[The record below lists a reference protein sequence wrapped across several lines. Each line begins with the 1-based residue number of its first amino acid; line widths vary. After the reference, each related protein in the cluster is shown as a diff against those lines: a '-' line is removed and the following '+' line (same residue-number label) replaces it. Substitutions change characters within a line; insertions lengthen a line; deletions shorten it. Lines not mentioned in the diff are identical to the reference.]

1 MALPTA
7 ADIALGTRQQQVQSV
22 EYPAIKARYPNTA
35 RDAQS
40 EVPNGYFDLL
50 ADADAVLAARG
61 TLQGTER
68 RRFAVEV
75 DGLIWF
81 DAMAYPG
88 IRLIDPAPD
97 MSVDLVCLVARW
109 EIDLEAEVTR
119 FELLG

>member
-1 MALPTA
+1 MPLPTA
-7 ADIALGTRQQQVQSV
+7 ADIALGTRAQQVQSV

-40 EVPNGYFDLL
+40 NVPNGYFDLV
-50 ADADAVLAARG
+50 ADADAMLAARG
-61 TLQGTER
+61 ALLGTER

-81 DAMAYPG
+81 DALTYPG
-88 IRLIDPAPD
+88 VRLIDAD
-97 MSVDLVCLVARW
+97 MSVDLNCLVARW
-109 EIDLEAEVTR
+109 EIDLDNEITR